1 VGHGLSAVRSSTA
14 QSRPV
19 TTSRSSTGTTNPEL
33 FPDAEKLR
41 GDRLT
46 DLSALD
52 GREWD
57 VVVDVAAYEPDAVAR
72 STAQL
77 RDAVAR
83 YVFVST
89 VSVYADHS
97 GTHSEDE
104 RLEAPG
110 ESYGAK
116 KAMGEAIVRE
126 SFGDR
131 ATIIRAGMIAGP
143 HDTTD
148 RLSYWPK
155 RIACGGRVLAPGAPD
170 DPIQFIDV
178 RDLADFVLR
187 APNGTFNA
195 TGEIVPLG
203 ELLETCK
210 RVTASDADLVW
221 VSTERLLAAGLEPFM
236 GVPLWIARRDGRE
249 RTASTFGARWRPV
262 FGFDRWRRPSRQ
274 RGATVR
280 RRRSSPHCPRS
291 GSTSCFVRF
300 VTRKT
305 PHSGDRHPADPAL
318 PSGTW
323 PSSSMNWGTTA

>member
-236 GVPLWIARRDGRE
+236 GVPLWIAAPGWEGANRVDIRRALAAGLRL
-249 RTASTFGARWRPV
+249 RPV
-262 FGFDRWRRPSRQ
+262 AQTIEAAWRDRTPP
-274 RGATVR
+274 TL
-280 RRRSSPHCPRS
+280 
-291 GSTSCFVRF
+291 
-300 VTRKT
+300 VT
-305 PHSGDRHPADPAL
+305 AL
-318 PSGTW
+318 SAEREHELLRTICN
-323 PSSSMNWGTTA
+323 S

>member
-155 RIACGGRVLAPGAPD
+155 RIACGGRVLAPGAPN

-236 GVPLWIARRDGRE
+236 GVPLWIAAPGWEGANRVDIRRALAAGLRL
-249 RTASTFGARWRPV
+249 RPV
-262 FGFDRWRRPSRQ
+262 AQTIEAAWRDRTPP
-274 RGATVR
+274 TL
-280 RRRSSPHCPRS
+280 
-291 GSTSCFVRF
+291 
-300 VTRKT
+300 VT
-305 PHSGDRHPADPAL
+305 AL
-318 PSGTW
+318 SVEREHELLRTICN
-323 PSSSMNWGTTA
+323 S

>member
-155 RIACGGRVLAPGAPD
+155 RIARGGRVLAPGAPD

-236 GVPLWIARRDGRE
+236 GVPLWIAAPGWEGANRVDIRRALAAGLRL
-249 RTASTFGARWRPV
+249 RPV
-262 FGFDRWRRPSRQ
+262 AQTIEAAWRDRTPP
-274 RGATVR
+274 TL
-280 RRRSSPHCPRS
+280 
-291 GSTSCFVRF
+291 
-300 VTRKT
+300 VT
-305 PHSGDRHPADPAL
+305 AL
-318 PSGTW
+318 SVEREHELLRTICN
-323 PSSSMNWGTTA
+323 S

>member
-236 GVPLWIARRDGRE
+236 GVPLWIAAPGWEGANRVDIRRALAAGLRL
-249 RTASTFGARWRPV
+249 RPV
-262 FGFDRWRRPSRQ
+262 AQTIEAAWRDRTPP
-274 RGATVR
+274 TL
-280 RRRSSPHCPRS
+280 
-291 GSTSCFVRF
+291 
-300 VTRKT
+300 VT
-305 PHSGDRHPADPAL
+305 AL
-318 PSGTW
+318 SVEREHELLRTICN
-323 PSSSMNWGTTA
+323 S

>member
-155 RIACGGRVLAPGAPD
+155 RIACGGRVLAPGAPN

-203 ELLETCK
+203 ELLDTCK

-236 GVPLWIARRDGRE
+236 GVPLWIAAPGWEGANRVDIRRALAAGLRL
-249 RTASTFGARWRPV
+249 RPV
-262 FGFDRWRRPSRQ
+262 AQTIEAAWRDRTPP
-274 RGATVR
+274 TL
-280 RRRSSPHCPRS
+280 
-291 GSTSCFVRF
+291 
-300 VTRKT
+300 VT
-305 PHSGDRHPADPAL
+305 AL
-318 PSGTW
+318 SVEREHELLRTICN
-323 PSSSMNWGTTA
+323 S